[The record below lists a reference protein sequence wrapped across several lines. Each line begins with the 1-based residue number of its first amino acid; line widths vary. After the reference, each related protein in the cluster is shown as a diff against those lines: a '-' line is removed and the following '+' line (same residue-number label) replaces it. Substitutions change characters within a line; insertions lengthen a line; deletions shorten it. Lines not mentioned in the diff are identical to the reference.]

1 MIIALNNKSNLT
13 KNEFIKYL
21 ENLSTIES
29 KHKIVL
35 CPSSINIPLFNI
47 DNVLLG
53 AQNVSNN
60 LAGAHTG
67 EINSKQLKS
76 YNVKYCLVGHSER
89 REEQNITSEDTNK
102 KINLL
107 LDDNIIPILC
117 VGETKE
123 QRIHKNYKAV
133 IKEEI
138 LTALKDLTEEE
149 IKKLI
154 IAYEPIYSIGTG
166 VLPKNSEIQE
176 VLNIIKKILPDNKIL
191 YGGSVDDDNVDTLK
205 EIEDIDGFLLGGL
218 SLKVDKL
225 KRLLE
230 KI

>member
-21 ENLSTIES
+21 ENLSTIET

-166 VLPKNSEIQE
+166 VLAKNSEIQE

-191 YGGSVDDDNVDTLK
+191 YGGSVDDDNVDILK

>member
-35 CPSSINIPLFNI
+35 CPSSINIPLCNI

-191 YGGSVDDDNVDTLK
+191 YGGSVDDENIDTLK

-218 SLKVDKL
+218 SLKEDKL